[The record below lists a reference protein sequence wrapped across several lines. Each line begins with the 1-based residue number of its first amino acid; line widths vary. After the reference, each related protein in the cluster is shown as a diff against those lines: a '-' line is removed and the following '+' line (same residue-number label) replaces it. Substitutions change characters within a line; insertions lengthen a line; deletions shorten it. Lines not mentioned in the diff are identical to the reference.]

1 MNVRIR
7 WSFYLLRFKDVEGT
21 HMYIEKAVK
30 IRICTGIRGFDIIIS
45 ITYH

>member
-21 HMYIEKAVK
+21 HMYIEKSSENK
-30 IRICTGIRGFDIIIS
+30 DMYRKYEGLTS
-45 ITYH
+45 